1 MPQFPLC
8 SVPAQFISG
17 RRDAAADY
25 FMQVPPFAK
34 VLSSSPRL
42 REKFKRGYFLLTHI
56 HSHPFLSATYALVF
70 NDRRSASVQGPTP
83 TTTTPASTFA
93 LPLEK
98 RLFYPS
104 SFHSPHTM
112 APKKS
117 QKSRKAAKK
126 GPRSNNSNVEGNRL
140 RQKNKLPEKIRETV
154 GNDRKVSILVYFSRS
169 KHSRRCVIVPQHVHL
184 MGGEDGRRDGEAF
197 YTCRTGDI
205 SSPEG
210 ARGGAEDRKRTGR
223 RYEGYEN
230 KQGDREG

>member
-1 MPQFPLC
+1 MFLVNTHSQPPI
-8 SVPAQFISG
+8 FI
-17 RRDAAADY
+17 
-25 FMQVPPFAK
+25 
-34 VLSSSPRL
+34 
-42 REKFKRGYFLLTHI
+42 GY
-56 HSHPFLSATYALVF
+56 AF
-70 NDRRSASVQGPTP
+70 NDQRSASLQGPTP
-83 TTTTPASTFA
+83 TTTTPASTSA

-98 RLFYPS
+98 RLSHPS

-112 APKKS
+112 GSKKS
-117 QKSRKAAKK
+117 QKSSKAAKK
-126 GPRSNNSNVEGNRL
+126 GSNSNSSNVEGNRL
-140 RQKNKLPEKIRETV
+140 RQKNKLPEIIRKTV